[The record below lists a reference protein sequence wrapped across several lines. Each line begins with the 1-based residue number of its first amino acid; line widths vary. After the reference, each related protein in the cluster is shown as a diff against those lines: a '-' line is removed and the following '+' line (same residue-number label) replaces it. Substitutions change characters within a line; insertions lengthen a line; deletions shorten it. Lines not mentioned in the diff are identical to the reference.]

1 MAKFVLSARGGEEEL
16 ANYSPEQLQVLMQ
29 RYRAWLVDVR
39 ERAAAAATFAVDER
53 ACAIGARP
61 STARPS

>member
-1 MAKFVLSARGGEEEL
+1 MRMAKFVLSARAGEEEL

-39 ERAAAAATFAVDER
+39 AK
-53 ACAIGARP
+53 GRP
-61 STARPS
+61 RRRLSLLTSEPAL

>member
-1 MAKFVLSARGGEEEL
+1 MSIAIFPVVARGGGEEL

-39 ERAAAAATFAVDER
+39 TT
-53 ACAIGARP
+53 GRP
-61 STARPS
+61 RRRLSLVTSDPAL